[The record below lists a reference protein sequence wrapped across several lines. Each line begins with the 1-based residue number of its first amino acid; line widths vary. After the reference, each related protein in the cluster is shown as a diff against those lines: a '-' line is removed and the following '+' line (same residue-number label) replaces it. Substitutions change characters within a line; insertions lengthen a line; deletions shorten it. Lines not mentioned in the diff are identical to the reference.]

1 MNTKGN
7 PIITYEF
14 GTLYIDGQA
23 HKEGDT
29 PLRASTFNNLWDFIL
44 SNKNSD
50 DTDVIMSVHTRGGR
64 KYIKTGRY
72 VGTIQ
77 TKDGQVIEILP
88 KIYKASGKQEE
99 DQNVCRNVF
108 LNMLRHFADTQAR
121 SFQNASLSTKKG
133 FPILEV
139 YISNYIHA
147 VESLMLS
154 GLKKN
159 YSLCAENQR
168 FLKGKL
174 NISKQITHNI
184 TNKAKF
190 SIEYNKYIEDI
201 PQNRIIVTTLRKLFN
216 DSHST
221 TNKAHISTL
230 LTALSDIPSSTNIDN
245 DLRISNVS
253 NRLFASYELVIKWST
268 QFLLNNGFTTFS
280 GSCVNQSLLF
290 QAEKLFED
298 FIAFLFKKYA
308 PKYKVDAQNTKY
320 FLVDKHNGKGMFR
333 LRPDIFVETDPD
345 NPNYECIIIDTK
357 WKAIDETRPDKN
369 YLIDMKDMYQLYA
382 YGQKYRQGQSEE
394 LDSDIIP
401 KLVLIYPYSEKFTQ
415 KLPEFIYEDIKNT
428 MGLSIMVVPFDLS
441 DASAYKQQIHNII
454 HCLCVKRNIQPVYKY
469 EYDWEDTRLPMVA
482 ESFEPF
488 YNVKNRTMLVG
499 CYKDKTHLN
508 WILDKHLYNIR
519 IGNRHGSIDSSGTV
533 VSASRLL
540 LYNSKNPS
548 DYKIYNLDSSKQ
560 VYASNK
566 KMEELQYPG
575 LKNGREYILYIVG
588 EEIDVKTSIDVKAI
602 KESTVPKLRNGAPF
616 YVNY

>member
-1 MNTKGN
+1 MNPKGN

-14 GTLYIDGQA
+14 GTLFIDGQA

-29 PLRASTFNNLWDFIL
+29 PLRASTFNNLWNFIL

-72 VGTIQ
+72 VGTVQ
-77 TKDGQVIEILP
+77 TKDGQIIEILP

-99 DQNVCRNVF
+99 DQNVCRTVF
-108 LNMLRHFADTQAR
+108 LNMLRHFADIQAC
-121 SFQNASLSTKKG
+121 SFQNASLSTKGG

-159 YSLCAENQR
+159 YSLCTENQR

-174 NISKQITHNI
+174 NISKQITQNI

-230 LTALSDIPSSTNIDN
+230 LTVLSNIPSSSNIEN

-253 NRLFASYELVIKWST
+253 NRLFASYDLVIKWST
-268 QFLLNNGFTTFS
+268 QFLLNNGFTTFA

-290 QAEKLFED
+290 QVEKLFED

-333 LRPDIFVETDPD
+333 LRPDIFVETDPE

-369 YLIDMKDMYQLYA
+369 YLIDIKDMYQLYA
-382 YGQKYRQGQSEE
+382 YGQKYRQGQSKKM
-394 LDSDIIP
+394 DSDVTP

-428 MGLSIMVVPFDLS
+428 LGLSIMVVPFDLS
-441 DASAYKQQIHNII
+441 DASTYKQKIHNII
-454 HCLCVKRNIQPVYKY
+454 HCLDVKRNIQPVYKY

-488 YNVKNRTMLVG
+488 YNVANRTMLVG

-508 WILDKHLYNIR
+508 WILGNHLYNIR
-519 IGNRHGSIDSSGTV
+519 IGNRHRSIDSSGTV

-540 LYNSKNPS
+540 LYNLKNPS

-566 KMEELQYPG
+566 KMEDLQYPG

-588 EEIDVKTSIDVKAI
+588 EEIDVKTSFDVKAI